1 MSSFARFATRSIVRN
16 SSPLTASQ
24 LRTMVPSAYATD
36 KHESRSSRY
45 TYIPTS
51 EVIDGLIANGFQPF
65 QAFQGGSRVE
75 GKAEFTKHLI
85 RFRQIGAVMSKVGD
99 TLPEVVLI
107 NSHDGTSSYKLFAG
121 LFRLVCSN
129 GMIIADKMLGEL
141 TVPHKGDIVDNV
153 IEGSFQIVGQ
163 AKKTIERVEEWS
175 ELALT
180 DGQQD
185 IFARYAHT
193 LRFADGEGKVET
205 PITPAQLLR
214 PRRLEDMN
222 EGARYGERRPARD
235 LYRTLNVV
243 QENVI
248 RGGLS
253 GFARNEETRRTR
265 RVTTR
270 EINGIDQNVRLNRN
284 IWQLAE
290 RMAEELRG
298 QRAVA

>member
-1 MSSFARFATRSIVRN
+1 MSSFARFANRSIVRN
-16 SSPLTASQ
+16 SAPLTASQ
-24 LRTMVPSAYATD
+24 LRALVPSAYAAD
-36 KHESRSSRY
+36 KHESRSARY

-85 RFRQIGAVMSKVGD
+85 RFRQVGAVMSKVGD

-129 GMIIADKMLGEL
+129 GMIIADKMFGEL

-163 AKKTIERVEEWS
+163 AKKTLARVEDWS
-175 ELALT
+175 ALALT
-180 DGQQD
+180 AGEQD
-185 IFARYAHT
+185 AFADAAHT
-193 LRFADGEGKVET
+193 LRFADAEGKTDT
-205 PITPAQLLR
+205 PITAAQLLR
-214 PRRLEDMN
+214 PRRLEDMRDN
-222 EGARYGERRPARD
+222 AQYGERRPAAD

-270 EINGIDQNVRLNRN
+270 EINGIDQNVRLNRAL
-284 IWQLAE
+284 WQLAE
-290 RMAEELRG
+290 RMAELKGER
-298 QRAVA
+298 RVA

>member
-1 MSSFARFATRSIVRN
+1 MSSFARFASRSIVRN

-24 LRTMVPSAYATD
+24 LRSLVPSAYATD

-75 GKAEFTKHLI
+75 GKAEFTKHLV
-85 RFRQIGAVMSKVGD
+85 RFRQIGATMSKVGD

-129 GMIIADKMLGEL
+129 GMIIADKMFGEL

-163 AKKTIERVEEWS
+163 AKKTLERVEDWS
-175 ELALT
+175 ALALT
-180 DGQQD
+180 SGEQD
-185 IFARYAHT
+185 AFAEAAHT
-193 LRFADGEGKVET
+193 LRFADAEGKTDT
-205 PITPAQLLR
+205 PITAAQLLA

-222 EGARYGERRPARD
+222 DGARYGERRPASD

-253 GFARNEETRRTR
+253 GIARNPDTRRTR

-270 EINGIDQNVRLNRN
+270 EINGIDQNVRLNRAL
-284 IWQLAE
+284 WQLAE
-290 RMAEELRG
+290 RMAELKGR
-298 QRAVA
+298 RAVA